1 MPVTSAAAQYPW
13 LWTFWNFVPQF
24 PPLSGLLRNNIEF
37 ITIYYGELA
46 HSKDGLKAQK
56 VHSPE
61 QRSGYG

>member
-1 MPVTSAAAQYPW
+1 MDVLEFRPPIS
-13 LWTFWNFVPQF
+13 
-24 PPLSGLLRNNIEF
+24 PLSGLLRNNIEF

-56 VHSPE
+56 VYSPE